1 MSLGTRYTPQQKE
14 EMANTALTGQMAT
27 KSAAEVTDRQNL
39 YDQIKRMNPGI
50 SDKLATEYALKIP
63 ASMINPPQST
73 VNNVAGSDITLEKDS
88 AGMPID
94 KKPGMLYSVRLN
106 QAGEMVSATPTL
118 NPQGTMRWAQDE
130 NQHWI
135 GFTTNKSGQ
144 VTRHTDIGLTPPQ
157 GVPLDS
163 IEHGFKLA
171 GQADGSTVLVPVT
184 TVTERGR
191 GIGGSTGAP
200 SPSTGVPVPTAP
212 PAPGE
217 APVAKPASPQAS
229 VNPGGAVRVGAKS
242 LNPEQVMKASQN
254 AEAYMRTVGRMASV
268 LDRFGKVDM
277 SSVIKRAQMK
287 IASNPDGTMKLVVAD
302 NSKLTPDESSLAA
315 DYASLGED
323 VQLLRAVDQATGFRG
338 QQAFEALLGQRGNM
352 LGNPDVFKKVLKNS
366 MESLVQQ
373 LRPMVKTL
381 NESGQPVGEVPDG
394 VIRAYQIIANGDF
407 AKAKAAMKRDGWVK

>member
-1 MSLGTRYTPQQKE
+1 
-14 EMANTALTGQMAT
+14 
-27 KSAAEVTDRQNL
+27 
-39 YDQIKRMNPGI
+39 
-50 SDKLATEYALKIP
+50 
-63 ASMINPPQST
+63 
-73 VNNVAGSDITLEKDS
+73 
-88 AGMPID
+88 
-94 KKPGMLYSVRLN
+94 
-106 QAGEMVSATPTL
+106 
-118 NPQGTMRWAQDE
+118 
-130 NQHWI
+130 
-135 GFTTNKSGQ
+135 
-144 VTRHTDIGLTPPQ
+144 
-157 GVPLDS
+157 
-163 IEHGFKLA
+163 
-171 GQADGSTVLVPVT
+171 
-184 TVTERGR
+184 
-191 GIGGSTGAP
+191 
-200 SPSTGVPVPTAP
+200 
-212 PAPGE
+212 
-217 APVAKPASPQAS
+217 
-229 VNPGGAVRVGAKS
+229 
-242 LNPEQVMKASQN
+242 
-254 AEAYMRTVGRMASV
+254 
-268 LDRFGKVDM
+268 M